1 MFGAAF
7 KTFTILICYL
17 CVIDKQWCEMGRQTR
32 EFWIATTLLAASTL
46 SALHPAI
53 ASPRMVSVVFNSQQQ
68 NPQQIGSDTLR
79 QKLAA
84 MPGKR
89 FVVDERA
96 GNALG
101 SEGAILAATR
111 SGAVDISVLSGGI
124 VSSVVPELSVFDIP
138 FLFRDTAHA
147 KAVMQGPV
155 AAAVAAKFADRGLVL
170 LALGKQGFRNL
181 TNSKRPI
188 RTPDDIKGLKIRVIP
203 NEVYKMTFQALGADV
218 RPMDFPLVYAA
229 LKDGRLDGQENPVPT
244 IASSRLN
251 EVQKYL
257 TLTGH
262 FFAPIAFVANRAMFE
277 QLDSADQ
284 EALLAAAKAGAEAT
298 WESQQDGE
306 KLNDLRKEGME
317 IIEKVDRQAFADA
330 VRPLEPEFEKRFG
343 KELIASIRSTR

>member
-1 MFGAAF
+1 MRRRLRGS
-7 KTFTILICYL
+7 
-17 CVIDKQWCEMGRQTR
+17 
-32 EFWIATTLLAASTL
+32 WIAGTLIAVSTLLL
-46 SALHPAI
+46 SHPVI
-53 ASPRMVSVVFNSQQQ
+53 ASPRLISVVFNSQLQ
-68 NPQQIGSDTLR
+68 NPQQIGSDAFR
-79 QKLAA
+79 QKLVATS
-84 MPGKR
+84 GKR

-101 SEGAILAATR
+101 SEAAILTATR
-111 SGAVDISVLSGGI
+111 SGAVDVSVLSGGI
-124 VSSVVPELSVFDIP
+124 VGAVVPELSVFDIP

-155 AAAVAAKFADRGLVL
+155 GAQIATKFADKGLVL

-181 TNSKRPI
+181 TNSKHPV

-203 NEVYKMTFQALGADV
+203 NETYKMTFQALGADV

-244 IASSRLN
+244 IASSRFS

-277 QLDSADQ
+277 QLEPADQ
-284 EALLAAAKAGAEAT
+284 EALIAAAKAGAEAT
-298 WESQQDGE
+298 WQSQIDAE
-306 KLNDLRKEGME
+306 KLNDLRSEGME

-330 VRPLEPEFEKRFG
+330 VKPLDPEFEKRFG